1 MVKKGDY
8 MAEYRVPENQQSN
21 IRKNEQSEIVTAK
34 KAKTCQNIL
43 SSSECDMCEDF
54 DMFARVKEEMK

>member
-8 MAEYRVPENQQSN
+8 MAEYRVPETQQSN

-34 KAKTCQNIL
+34 KAKTFTEEEVL
-43 SSSECDMCEDF
+43 ALLEK
-54 DMFARVKEEMK
+54 AKEVTNG

>member
-1 MVKKGDY
+1 MVKTGMVKKGDY

-34 KAKTCQNIL
+34 KAKTFTEEEVL
-43 SSSECDMCEDF
+43 ALLEK
-54 DMFARVKEEMK
+54 AKEVTNG